1 MLIILFSNC
10 KKDETINPYDN
21 TSLDPPTE
29 DSVDYFTDP
38 LAFSALHSKVFTP
51 YCANS
56 GCHDGTFEPDFR
68 TIESA
73 YNTLIYHPI
82 IKNDPQNT
90 YTYRVTP
97 GNADMSVMYKRMLID
112 IDGLSGIM
120 PLDASIEYD
129 PGQSHAWH
137 GVKDEYILNI
147 KDWINGGAKDMFGNT
162 PQQANLLPRMKG
174 MLAYITGQSTILARD
189 GSRGSI
195 FVPSS
200 TSSLDLWFC
209 VTDDQLVGNQLTYNK
224 IKYST
229 SLFNFELQPEFSLDL
244 QSSPLLENGYY
255 GAQIVEYYHKYILD
269 VSSFIAGDIVF
280 VKIYVQDNV
289 NNVTEI
295 PTNGS
300 EYHIVKYFTLKFI

>member
-1 MLIILFSNC
+1 
-10 KKDETINPYDN
+10 
-21 TSLDPPTE
+21 
-29 DSVDYFTDP
+29 
-38 LAFSALHSKVFTP
+38 
-51 YCANS
+51 
-56 GCHDGTFEPDFR
+56 
-68 TIESA
+68 
-73 YNTLIYHPI
+73 
-82 IKNDPQNT
+82 
-90 YTYRVTP
+90 
-97 GNADMSVMYKRMLID
+97 
-112 IDGLSGIM
+112 M

-162 PQQANLLPRMKG
+162 PQQANLLPRMEG

-229 SLFNFELQPEFSLDL
+229 SLFNFELQPEFNLDL

-269 VSSFIAGDIVF
+269 VSSFNVGNIIF

-300 EYHIVKYFTLKFI
+300 EYQIVKYFTLEFI